1 MVKRLLNI
9 IGLPQIFHWA
19 LTMLCHQKISKQS
32 RILWPLENIF
42 KFFLVS
48 VFSLEL
54 FIYRRT
60 SRDFVLGPDSNAHD
74 EREERGYFSISG
86 FWFKSDYSEK
96 WLMMTLSVSTIKP
109 IPLWASF
116 FPGKESGGEKKISET
131 GKEFGWCARMNS
143 QAKVIKLIYNSFQ
156 TLMFHGVIFHLL
168 SGTVTAPE
176 IQLLHIFIM

>member
-1 MVKRLLNI
+1 MKLLRSSSENFQKTFYTVLTPFFPVVKRLLNI

-19 LTMLCHQKISKQS
+19 LTMLCHQNIPKQS
-32 RILWPLENIF
+32 RVLWPLGNSC

-116 FPGKESGGEKKISET
+116 FPGKESGGKK
-131 GKEFGWCARMNS
+131 KKYQKQARNL
-143 QAKVIKLIYNSFQ
+143 A
-156 TLMFHGVIFHLL
+156 GVPGRILK
-168 SGTVTAPE
+168 
-176 IQLLHIFIM
+176 QK